1 MKTISYYELLEMV
14 KEDNFPERIKVNVCN
29 YPREYVAEYDGDDFC
44 HYEIENKRL
53 QDDNYKLFL
62 SECFIESTMFDKCIE
77 IIEEVEEDE
86 FEDIEKTKS
95 YEDFEGIDDYI
106 EHLKNKINS
115 LIKNQKKI
123 IEQLK
128 NKD

>member
-1 MKTISYYELLEMV
+1 MKTIKIIDLYMMVSKGEQPKKFKYRNEWWAYSIDDYDFRTLKQEYRDADMPTYEYLM
-14 KEDNFPERIKVNVCN
+14 
-29 YPREYVAEYDGDDFC
+29 
-44 HYEIENKRL
+44 
-53 QDDNYKLFL
+53 
-62 SECFIESTMFDKCIE
+62 S
-77 IIEEVEEDE
+77 IIDTSNLNDEVEMIEDE

-123 IEQLK
+123 INELK
-128 NKD
+128 NK